1 MEEKNVTITV
11 SEYEMELILR
21 SIKAR
26 VNHWS
31 TPEQI
36 NRVSNA
42 RGIRIMYRNVLEK
55 VEHQVESQLEND

>member
-1 MEEKNVTITV
+1 MEEKTVTITV

-21 SIKAR
+21 SIKSR

-42 RGIRIMYRNVLEK
+42 KDIRIMYRNVLEK
-55 VEHQVESQLEND
+55 VEHQVESQIEND